1 MNSNNVIYFNSFR
14 VEHIPKK
21 KFIGSK
27 NIITNIY
34 RMQAYNSIMCGYF
47 CMAFIGF
54 MLKGKCLF
62 DYINLH
68 SPTNM
73 KRMIK

>member
-1 MNSNNVIYFNSFR
+1 
-14 VEHIPKK
+14 
-21 KFIGSK
+21 
-27 NIITNIY
+27 
-34 RMQAYNSIMCGYF
+34 MQAYNSIMCGYF

-62 DYINLH
+62 NYINLH
-68 SPTNM
+68 SPKNM